1 MNTGGPAS
9 KTGRDADNSDDEGS
23 VETGMAAGDDWR
35 FFNAD
40 DDGPSGSAGG
50 GGSDDEDGA
59 RTYEELLFEGLEMM
73 SQKRATTREQG
84 LKDALTAMM
93 RSMCRCEEGEDRMG
107 GGGVTLPAVCAVACV
122 AVVVV
127 VVVRM
132 MLL

>member
-59 RTYEELLFEGLEMM
+59 RKYEELLFEGLEMM

-93 RSMCRCEEGEDRMG
+93 RSMCRCEEEKGIEWG
-107 GGGVTLPAVCAVACV
+107 GGISICRVCAVAVCRKSLSLCV
-122 AVVVV
+122 
-127 VVVRM
+127 
-132 MLL
+132 